1 MARARPSPLASLVMF
16 GRKEAFHGFWLIALV
31 LACASALPCAAQ
43 SDRAHEL
50 FRQFDADSDGRI
62 SRREF
67 DLRKVEIIFSRSTSE
82 GAQIKFEDTRLSRA
96 TFDAIDTNGDGVI
109 TASEVTAAPFF
120 AFDNFDTSGDGYI
133 DLEEFTALMR
143 KIER

>member
-1 MARARPSPLASLVMF
+1 MF
-16 GRKEAFHGFWLIALV
+16 GRERICDRSSGCAGSPGRAVLLALI
-31 LACASALPCAAQ
+31 LACVVALPSTAQ

-50 FRQFDADSDGRI
+50 FRRFDADSDGRI
-62 SRREF
+62 SRMEF
-67 DLRKVEIIFSRSTSE
+67 ELRKVEIIFSRSREE
-82 GAQIKFEDTRLSRA
+82 GAQIKFEDTTLSRA

-109 TASEVTAAPFF
+109 TASEVTSAPFF

-133 DLEEFTALMR
+133 GLEEFIAMLR